1 VRDVLFDDETWKTR
15 WIVADADGW
24 FGGRAVLIDPSVIG
38 QPDDGRK
45 LLPVNLTMAR
55 IKASPGIA
63 DHQPVSRQMD
73 TGEIDPYGYD
83 PRWQWQYGAGDSVA
97 YRQMAPPHEAEWYSE
112 CDSGNRSC
120 NGDPHLRSV
129 AAVTGY
135 HIQATDGDI
144 GHVESFLVDDQGWSI
159 LYLVIDTRN
168 WLRGTHVLV
177 APAAVSGI
185 DWSSGEV
192 RLRVTREQVR
202 TSRAWQSEA
211 ALPEKDRA
219 DS

>member
-1 VRDVLFDDETWKTR
+1 V
-15 WIVADADGW
+15 
-24 FGGRAVLIDPSVIG
+24 
-38 QPDDGRK
+38 
-45 LLPVNLTMAR
+45 
-55 IKASPGIA
+55 
-63 DHQPVSRQMD
+63 
-73 TGEIDPYGYD
+73 
-83 PRWQWQYGAGDSVA
+83 
-97 YRQMAPPHEAEWYSE
+97 
-112 CDSGNRSC
+112 NRSC